1 MSWLYARLVY
11 WPTLAW
17 NVLLGRTLK
26 VRDWWSRVDDH
37 VILGAVPFRSDVDL
51 LHGEGVAGV
60 INTCHE
66 YGGPCTDYERVGIV
80 QLHLP
85 TIDFTPPTLEDVTKG
100 VEFIRQHAESGR
112 TVYVHC
118 KAGRARSAT
127 VVACWLIASR
137 GITPEEAQKILLD
150 CRPFVLPRIARRQVV
165 LDYHASINAAAAPG
179 VDGLDARE
187 AIEQPGGVDALHG
200 ADGAG
205 Q

>member
-1 MSWLYARLVY
+1 MRCLYARLVY
-11 WPTLAW
+11 WPTLGW

-26 VRDWWSRVDDH
+26 VRAWWSRVDDH

-51 LHGEGVAGV
+51 LHSEGVAGV

-66 YGGPCTDYERVGIV
+66 YEGPRAEYERLGID

-85 TIDFTPPTLEDVTKG
+85 TIDFTPPTLDDVTKG
-100 VEFIRQHAESGR
+100 VEYIRRHAESGR

-137 GITPEEAQKILLD
+137 GISPDEAQRILLE
-150 CRPFVLPRIARRQVV
+150 CRPFVLPRIAQRQVV
-165 LDYHASINAAAAPG
+165 RDFHANHNAKPA
-179 VDGLDARE
+179 DTN
-187 AIEQPGGVDALHG
+187 G
-200 ADGAG
+200 A
-205 Q
+205 